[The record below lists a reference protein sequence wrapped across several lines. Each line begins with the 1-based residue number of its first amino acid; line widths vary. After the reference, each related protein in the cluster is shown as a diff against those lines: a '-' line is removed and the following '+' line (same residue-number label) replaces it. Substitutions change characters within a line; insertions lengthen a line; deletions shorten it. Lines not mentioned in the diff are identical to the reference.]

1 MDIDSTDQYRHEDDT
16 SQCPCD
22 EIFQSVVFLWMD
34 NSGFRIGSCRLFVV
48 VVGFRLLFGRLLV
61 GFLLELQDLL

>member
-16 SQCPCD
+16 SQCSCD

-34 NSGFRIGSCRLFVV
+34 NLGFRIGSCRLFVV
-48 VVGFRLLFGRLLV
+48 VVGFRLLFSRLLIS
-61 GFLLELQDLL
+61 FLLELQDLL